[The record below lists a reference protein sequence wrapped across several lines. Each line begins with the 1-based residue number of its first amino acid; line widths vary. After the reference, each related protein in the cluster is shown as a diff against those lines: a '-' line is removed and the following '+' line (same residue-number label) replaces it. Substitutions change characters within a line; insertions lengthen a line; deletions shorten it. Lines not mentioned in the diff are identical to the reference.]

1 MVLQRR
7 YPLLELR
14 RTYNRLYQPRFA
26 SQTAITPSITPASGA
41 GGREWSIPLDIVQ
54 EEDRYVVR
62 ASLPGIA
69 PENIEVSVDH
79 GVLTIKGR
87 TEVDAESDSEDQ
99 REDGNYVVRER
110 RSGSFIR
117 SLRLPDT
124 VDADQ
129 AEPNYD
135 NGVLTITLPKLE
147 SKKAKHLTVTVGK
160 APEGRKE

>member
-7 YPLLELR
+7 DSFLELR
-14 RTYNRLYQPRFA
+14 RIHNRLYGPWLGFNPV
-26 SQTAITPSITPASGA
+26 INGA
-41 GGREWSIPLDIVQ
+41 GRREWSIPLDIVQ

-62 ASLPGIA
+62 ASLPGVD
-69 PENIEVSVDH
+69 PENIEVSVDQ

-87 TEVDAESDSEDQ
+87 TDAEAEAQRSD
-99 REDGNYVVRER
+99 GHYMVRER

-124 VDADQ
+124 VNTDKVK
-129 AEPNYD
+129 PNFD
-135 NGVLTITLPKLE
+135 NGVLTIALPKVE

-160 APEGRKE
+160 ALKDG

>member
-26 SQTAITPSITPASGA
+26 FHTAITPTNGA

-54 EEDRYVVR
+54 EDDKYVVR
-62 ASLPGIA
+62 ASLPGID
-69 PENIEVSVDH
+69 PENIEVSIDH

-87 TEVDAESDSEDQ
+87 TEAQAEDQ
-99 REDGNYVVRER
+99 AKDGNYMLLER
-110 RSGSFIR
+110 QSGSFIR

-129 AEPNYD
+129 AKPKFD

-160 APEGRKE
+160 ALEDGKK

>member
-1 MVLQRR
+1 MQRWD
-7 YPLLELR
+7 PFLELR
-14 RTYNRLYQPRFA
+14 RIHNRIYRPRLALQPVVN
-26 SQTAITPSITPASGA
+26 TAIHAPITGA
-41 GGREWSIPLDIVQ
+41 DRREWSIPLDIVQ
-54 EEDRYVVR
+54 EEDKYVVR
-62 ASLPGIA
+62 ASLPGVA
-69 PENIEVSVDH
+69 PENIEVEVER

-87 TEVDAESDSEDQ
+87 TEAEAEDQ
-99 REDGNYVVRER
+99 RKDGGYMVRER

-129 AEPNYD
+129 AKPNFD

-160 APEGRKE
+160 ALEDGKK

>member
-7 YPLLELR
+7 DAFLELR
-14 RTYNRLYQPRFA
+14 RIHNHLYRPWLGFNPVINGTGR
-26 SQTAITPSITPASGA
+26 
-41 GGREWSIPLDIVQ
+41 REWSIPLDIVQ
-54 EEDRYVVR
+54 EEDRYVVL
-62 ASLPGIA
+62 ASLPGVD

-87 TEVDAESDSEDQ
+87 TDVDAESDSEDQ
-99 REDGNYVVRER
+99 RKDGSYVVRER

-124 VDADQ
+124 VNTD
-129 AEPNYD
+129 EVKPNFD
-135 NGVLTITLPKLE
+135 NGVLTIALPKVE

-160 APEGRKE
+160 APNDG